1 MRKRLYTLIPVL
13 ILGGPT
19 LSAGCSPDSA
29 PVSFYMKHTGPDSK
43 QVQVCFPPVFDRER
57 GVSWDGR
64 IAWRTKERAWIFAA
78 ALEGSL
84 KGIVRADSPY
94 HLSVAVVR
102 LEKQTGT
109 FVVEF
114 SIQDLSGESLEFV
127 QVEGAGPRNR
137 SVEEVYPTLA
147 VEIVATFA
155 KSVLK

>member
-1 MRKRLYTLIPVL
+1 MRKLLYILIPVL
-13 ILGGPT
+13 NLGGPT
-19 LSAGCSPDSA
+19 LSAGCSPDTA
-29 PVSFYMKHTGPDSK
+29 PASFHRKHTGPDSK
-43 QVQVCFPPVFDRER
+43 QFQVCLPPVFDRER

-64 IAWRTKERAWIFAA
+64 IAWKTEERAWVFAA

-114 SIQDLSGESLEFV
+114 SIQDPAGESLELV

-147 VEIVATFA
+147 AEIVATFA